1 MDQAGETAAAPA
13 PTALPW
19 RERAL
24 VPVLIFVGLVMA
36 LVSSLGAPLIPT
48 IAQADHVSISTG
60 QWMLTAT
67 LLAGAVASP
76 IMGQLGD
83 GRARRLVLLCALLT
97 VLAGSLIAAAFDGFP
112 ALVTGRAMQGL
123 GLGLIPAAMVVA
135 RRHLPPGQATRL
147 VAVLSVT
154 AGIGIGLGY
163 PLTGLITE
171 HTNYHLAFWFAV
183 AVVAVALVSAFLVL
197 PRDLT
202 APPSRLDVP
211 GAALFTVVLL
221 TLLIALSQG
230 NEWGWSSAPIATLFG
245 VAAVTG
251 LAWVWYELRTPSPL
265 VVLARLR
272 SRTVLVTNVSATV
285 ISVAMYLFL
294 PVVVEFVQ
302 VPRSQGYGFGSS
314 AAVAGLCLLPMS
326 LVTAATS
333 TVVPWALRRVGA
345 RRLLP
350 FGQLVF
356 GGALLFFAVEHTAL
370 VDAFISMGIAGL
382 GIGFSFGA
390 MPTLIIASVPR
401 TESGSA
407 MGLYQVLRTTGFAT
421 GSALCAAILAAFTAA
436 HRTVPSIG
444 GYQAVLLA
452 GTALCAGSALLCLL
466 LPRHKR
472 AGTPDP
478 HADALAVKVS

>member
-1 MDQAGETAAAPA
+1 M
-13 PTALPW
+13 
-19 RERAL
+19 
-24 VPVLIFVGLVMA
+24 PVLVLIGLVMA

-48 IAQADHVSISTG
+48 IARADHVSISTG

-83 GRARRLVLLCALLT
+83 GRARRLILLYALLT
-97 VLAGSLIAAAFDGFP
+97 VLVGALIAAVFDGFP
-112 ALVTGRAMQGL
+112 ALLTGRAMQGL
-123 GLGLIPAAMVVA
+123 GLGLIPTAMVVA
-135 RRHLPPGQATRL
+135 RRHLPPDRAARL

-163 PLTGLITE
+163 PLTGLIAEDTD
-171 HTNYHLAFWFAV
+171 YHLAFWFAV
-183 AVVAVALVSAFLVL
+183 VVVAFALLAAFLVL
-197 PRDLT
+197 PRDP
-202 APPSRLDVP
+202 AARPSRLDVP

-230 NEWGWSSAPIATLFG
+230 HEWGWSSGPIVTLFL
-245 VAAVTG
+245 VTTATMI
-251 LAWVWYELRTPSPL
+251 AWVWYELRTSAPL

-272 SRTVLVTNVSATV
+272 SRSVSITNVSATV
-285 ISVAMYLFL
+285 ISIAMYLFL
-294 PVVVEFVQ
+294 PVVVEFAQ
-302 VPRSQGYGFGSS
+302 TPRSQGYGFGSS

-333 TVVPWALRRVGA
+333 TVVPSALRRIGA

-350 FGQLVF
+350 AGQLVL
-356 GGALLFFAVEHTAL
+356 GSALLFFAIEHAAL
-370 VDAFISMGIAGL
+370 DDAFVAMGIAGA

-390 MPTLIIASVPR
+390 MPGLIIASVPR

-421 GSALCAAILAAFTAA
+421 GSAFCGAILAAFTAA
-436 HRTVPSIG
+436 HQTAPSVG

-452 GTALCAGSALLCLL
+452 GAALCAGSALLSLL
-466 LPRHKR
+466 LPGRHQR
-472 AGTPDP
+472 EGAPDP
-478 HADALAVKVS
+478 DDDTLAATAK

>member
-1 MDQAGETAAAPA
+1 MGQVGEVAAAVPA
-13 PTALPW
+13 PADLPG

-24 VPVLIFVGLVMA
+24 VPVLVFIGLVMA

-48 IAQADHVSISTG
+48 IARADHVSISTG

-183 AVVAVALVSAFLVL
+183 AVVAVALVAAFLVL

-202 APPSRLDVP
+202 APPSHLDVP

-251 LAWVWYELRTPSPL
+251 LAWVW
-265 VVLARLR
+265 
-272 SRTVLVTNVSATV
+272 
-285 ISVAMYLFL
+285 
-294 PVVVEFVQ
+294 
-302 VPRSQGYGFGSS
+302 
-314 AAVAGLCLLPMS
+314 
-326 LVTAATS
+326 
-333 TVVPWALRRVGA
+333 
-345 RRLLP
+345 
-350 FGQLVF
+350 
-356 GGALLFFAVEHTAL
+356 
-370 VDAFISMGIAGL
+370 
-382 GIGFSFGA
+382 
-390 MPTLIIASVPR
+390 
-401 TESGSA
+401 
-407 MGLYQVLRTTGFAT
+407 
-421 GSALCAAILAAFTAA
+421 
-436 HRTVPSIG
+436 
-444 GYQAVLLA
+444 
-452 GTALCAGSALLCLL
+452 
-466 LPRHKR
+466 
-472 AGTPDP
+472 
-478 HADALAVKVS
+478 